1 MIQTCPKCNKPIT
14 SYIRPGA
21 IYKFCGCQGFS
32 EFYPDDVVKEMERK
46 IEELEYENDGLY
58 LKIQMLKNRLNSYK

>member
-14 SYIRPGA
+14 SYIKSDA
-21 IYKFCGCQGFS
+21 IYNFCGCQGFA
-32 EFYPDDVVKEMERK
+32 EFYPDNVVKEIERK
-46 IEELEYENDGLY
+46 IEELEYEYDGLY